1 LDFHP
6 YLFILERRHHPVHSF
21 SQESI
26 VSANVSMRD
35 VPSIGTLLDD
45 PGVKRRFRKYS
56 RKMCAEAM
64 RRVADRW
71 RQIIRQG
78 KKPSPRGA
86 TRGAFLDQV
95 SEVLETTARPSLRPV
110 INATGVVLNTNLG
123 RAPLAP
129 EAIEQIRLV
138 SSGYCNLEAALDTGS
153 RGRRGDHV
161 DRLLVR
167 LSRAPAALV
176 VNNNAAAVMLIL
188 NTFAQGR
195 EVIVSR
201 GELIEIGGSFRLPDV
216 MSASGARLVEVGT
229 TNRTYLKDYQKAVN
243 AETAMLFRS
252 HTSNYQVV
260 GFTHRPSLEELVR
273 LGRRKKLLTVEDL
286 GSGLLHDFGSQD
298 LADEPTLRW
307 AVRSGADLVCFSGDK
322 LLGGPQCGI
331 IVGRQ
336 RLLSQLR
343 QNPMSR
349 AMRVGKMTLSALE
362 AVLRQYLYEDHPEDV
377 IPHLKMIRQPAS
389 AVRERARRLLRQLR
403 PAFGDRVEARLING
417 HSAIGGGSDPGG
429 CLATCLIAL
438 RIKGM
443 PPARAARLL
452 RTGDPPVI
460 GRIGGHRLLL
470 DLRTVSSGE
479 MSGLRAALTGLCR
492 HIERG

>member
-1 LDFHP
+1 
-6 YLFILERRHHPVHSF
+6 
-21 SQESI
+21 
-26 VSANVSMRD
+26 MRD

-45 PGVKRRFRKYS
+45 PGVQRRFRKYS
-56 RKMCAEAM
+56 RKMRAEAM

-71 RQIIRQG
+71 RRMIRGGQ
-78 KKPSPRGA
+78 KPSPGGA

-95 SEVLETTARPSLRPV
+95 AEVLEAAAKPSLRPV
-110 INATGVVLNTNLG
+110 INATGVILNTNLG

-129 EAIEQIRLV
+129 EAIEQIGLI
-138 SSGYCNLEAALDTGS
+138 SGGYCNLETALDAGS
-153 RGRRGDHV
+153 RGHRGDHV
-161 DRLLVR
+161 NGLLER
-167 LSRAPAALV
+167 LSGAPAALA
-176 VNNNAAAVMLIL
+176 VNNNAAAVLLIL
-188 NTFAQGR
+188 NTFARDRQ
-195 EVIVSR
+195 VIVSR

-229 TNRTYLKDYQKAVN
+229 TNRTYLKDYQKAISK
-243 AETAMLFRS
+243 ETAMLFRS

-260 GFTHRPSLEELVR
+260 GYTHRPSLEELVK
-273 LGRRKKLLTVEDL
+273 LGKRRKLVTVEDL

-298 LADEPTLRW
+298 LAGEPTLRE

-331 IVGRQ
+331 IVGRR

-343 QNPMSR
+343 ENPLSR
-349 AMRVGKMTLSALE
+349 ALRVDKMTLAALE
-362 AVLRQYLYEDHPEDV
+362 AVLRQYLYGDHPEDA
-377 IPHLKMIRQPAS
+377 IPHLKMIRQPAA

-403 PAFGDRVEARLING
+403 PAFGDLVEARLING

-429 CLATCLIAL
+429 RLATCLIAL
-438 RIKGM
+438 RFKGM

-460 GRIGGHRLLL
+460 GRIGGHRFLL
-470 DLRTVSSGE
+470 DLRTVTSRE
-479 MSGLRAALTGLCR
+479 ISGLRTALTELCR
-492 HIERG
+492 HIEKG